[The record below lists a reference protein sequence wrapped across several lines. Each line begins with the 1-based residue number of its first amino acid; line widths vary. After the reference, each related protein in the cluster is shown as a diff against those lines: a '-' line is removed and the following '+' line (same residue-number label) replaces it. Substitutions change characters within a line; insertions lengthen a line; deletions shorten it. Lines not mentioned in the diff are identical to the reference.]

1 MTSSEWQ
8 PRVKRSLSVAQY
20 GIRDVYATKPNVCPK
35 CGKKALK
42 EVRNDIVEKLPE
54 RYWDSAMDEY
64 YYKWMKLKLYECV
77 ACGYTFLEEFYIDD
91 YPYSEDTMRNELK
104 AKDPYK
110 MEKKEKTREEGC
122 FISTAVYGSS
132 SASRLDILR
141 NFRDDVL
148 LKNSL
153 ISWTVKIYQHISPSI
168 AKRIEKD
175 ENAKKKLH
183 KVIDICTNLIEKR
196 NNTNNSLCK
205 WLFSTSAFFVYVYG
219 LIYAKFLSL
228 RVKPV

>member
-8 PRVKRSLSVAQY
+8 PKVKRKLSVAHY
-20 GIRDVYATKPNVCPK
+20 GILDVYATKPNVCPK

-54 RYWDSAMDEY
+54 RYWDSISDKPE
-64 YYKWMKLKLYECV
+64 YKWMHLNLYEC
-77 ACGYTFLEEFYIDD
+77 ATCSHLFLEERRISG
-91 YPYSEDTMRNELK
+91 PYSENVMSDELK

-153 ISWTVKIYQHISPSI
+153 ISWTVKIYYHISPSI